1 MFKNLTLYR
10 IGADWRPTIAKIEE
24 ALQRARFLECRP
36 TQDMSVG
43 WTEPRG
49 EKHGALVEAV
59 AGQWLLRFAIET
71 RLLPASVIRR
81 EVNEKLAEIEAT
93 TGRKPGRLSA
103 KEIREQVVAEL
114 LPRAFTK
121 QAAVN
126 VWIDPKARLLA
137 IDTTAKAK
145 LDEVLTGLIRSL
157 DGLAVTLVQTRS
169 SPGTA
174 MAQWLAERE
183 APGHFDLDREC
194 ELKSTDDN
202 QSAVRYSRHAL
213 DIAEIRK
220 HVEAGK
226 MPTRLGMLWTD
237 KLSFVLTD
245 TMQVKKIRFL
255 DGVLKEPQGE
265 DDDRFDADAAIVTG
279 TLARLVPEL
288 IEALGGEAKS
298 AQG

>member
-10 IGADWRPTIAKIEE
+10 ISTGWTATINSLGE

-36 TQDMSVG
+36 TQESSAG

-59 AGQWLLRFAIET
+59 GGQWILKFMIET
-71 RLLPASVIRR
+71 RLLPASVVRR
-81 EVNEKLAEIEAT
+81 EVNARLEKIEAT
-93 TGRKPGRLSA
+93 SGRKPGRLA
-103 KEIREQVVAEL
+103 GKEIREQVMSEL

-121 QAAVN
+121 QTAIN
-126 VWIDPKARLLA
+126 VWIDPRAHLLA
-137 IDTTAKAK
+137 IDTTTKAR

-157 DGLAVTLVQTRS
+157 DRFNLALLQTRQ
-169 SPGTA
+169 SPGAA
-174 MAQWLAERE
+174 MAQWLAERA
-183 APGHFDLDREC
+183 APGSFDLDREC

-237 KLSFVLTD
+237 KLSFVLTE
-245 TMQVKKIRFL
+245 TMQLKKIRFI
-255 DGVLKEPQGE
+255 DGALKEQAGE
-265 DDDRFDADAAIVTG
+265 DEDRFDADVAIATG
-279 TLARLVPEL
+279 ELGRLIPEL
-288 IEALGGEAKS
+288 IKALSGEA
-298 AQG
+298 APA